1 MNKVIV
7 ARLSVKPEHI
17 NDFKGHAIQ
26 MVESTRKEP
35 GCIIYTLYQ
44 EVNNSPDFIFYEEY
58 TNDEAIQYHR
68 GSAHFKQFGEKIG
81 HMVTN
86 RDVAVY

>member
-17 NDFKGHAIQ
+17 RDFIDHANQ

-35 GCIIYTLYQ
+35 GCIIYTLFQ
-44 EVNNSPDFIFYEEY
+44 EVNGSPDFIFYEEY

-68 GSAHFKQFGEKIG
+68 DSPHFKQFGEQIG
-81 HMVTN
+81 LMITN
-86 RDVAVY
+86 REVAVY